1 MKVYTHYLMDGA
13 SILPV
18 LALDL
23 QPGERLLDLC
33 AAPGGKTL
41 LALQTML
48 PGISSY
54 SHKHTG
60 HITPY
65 IPYFLR
71 SSMHLTPLSASQSHA
86 VGCFPSSAS

>member
-13 SILPV
+13 SLLPV

-48 PGISSY
+48 PGD
-54 SHKHTG
+54 
-60 HITPY
+60 
-65 IPYFLR
+65 LR
-71 SSMHLTPLSASQSHA
+71 LYLCRCTEDPLFIMKKVPMNFKLDVSVLSI
-86 VGCFPSSAS
+86 

>member
-13 SILPV
+13 SLLPV

-48 PGISSY
+48 PGDLFLYLCSY
-54 SHKHTG
+54 TND
-60 HITPY
+60 PQY
-65 IPYFLR
+65 IAKQGSKVFQAR
-71 SSMHLTPLSASQSHA
+71 
-86 VGCFPSSAS
+86 C